1 MARDVFISY
10 SSKDKTAAD
19 AVCAALECCGVSC
32 WIAPRD
38 ILAGEG
44 YAASLLKGLSTS
56 TILVLVY
63 SANSNRSPQVLREVE
78 RAVSKGLPIVPLRIE
93 DARMSGDMEYFISSQ
108 HWLDALTPPLEA
120 HLDRLCDNVK
130 VLLSR
135 QAEDER
141 AAGPESASESESASC
156 RLPAADIE
164 EPHAEAAGQ
173 AASARRGRWI
183 GAVAV
188 LAAIAVVLGVTVVR
202 SRSAAARSASSATG
216 PAAPGSFL
224 NVNNELLSAAAN
236 GDTVAATRL
245 LGQGADVEAKNNQG
259 DSPLLLAARSQKAE
273 MASLL
278 IAKGAGL
285 EDKNNQGDTPLI
297 AACTA
302 GSTALT
308 QLLVEKGAQIN
319 AQDDVGATPL
329 MYAALAGNTAILDLL
344 LAKGAAINAAD
355 DNGKTP
361 LMYAA
366 SAGSVDAV
374 KLMLAKNASPAA
386 KDHNGKTALDYAK
399 EWHRPDA
406 VGLLEHRKS

>member
-10 SSKDKTAAD
+10 SSKDKTVAD
-19 AVCAALECCGVSC
+19 AVCAALESSGVSC

-44 YAASLLKGLSTS
+44 YAASLLNGLSTS

-93 DARMSGDMEYFISSQ
+93 DAPMSSDMEYFISSQ
-108 HWLDALTPPLEA
+108 HWLDALTPPLEP
-120 HLDRLCDNVK
+120 HLDRLCDSVK

-135 QAEDER
+135 QVEDER
-141 AAGPESASESESASC
+141 AAGPESASESESASGS
-156 RLPAADIE
+156 LPAAELE
-164 EPHAEAAGQ
+164 EPHAES
-173 AASARRGRWI
+173 AASGRRGRWI
-183 GAVAV
+183 GALAV
-188 LAAIAVVLGVTVVR
+188 LAAIAIVLGVAVVR
-202 SRSAAARSASSATG
+202 SRSASARPASGATSSAV
-216 PAAPGSFL
+216 PGSFL

-236 GDTVAATRL
+236 GDTIAAARL

-273 MASLL
+273 VANLL

-285 EDKNNQGDTPLI
+285 EDKNDQGDTPLI
-297 AACTA
+297 AACTV

-308 QLLVEKGAQIN
+308 QLLVEKGADIN
-319 AQDDVGATPL
+319 ARDDVGATPL
-329 MYAALAGNTAILDLL
+329 MYAALAGNTTILDLL
-344 LAKGAAINAAD
+344 LAKGAAMNAAD

-374 KLMLAKNASPAA
+374 KRMLAKSASPAA
-386 KDHNGKTALDYAK
+386 KDHNGKTALNYAE
-399 EWHRPDA
+399 EWHRQD
-406 VGLLEHRKS
+406 VVDLLKHRKS

>member
-10 SSKDKTAAD
+10 SSKDKTVAD
-19 AVCAALECCGVSC
+19 AVCAALESSGVSC
-32 WIAPRD
+32 WMAPRD

-56 TILVLVY
+56 TILVLIY

-93 DARMSGDMEYFISSQ
+93 NTPMSSDMEYFISSQ
-108 HWLDALTPPLEA
+108 HWLDALTPPLEP

-135 QAEDER
+135 QIEEER
-141 AAGPESASESESASC
+141 TAGTESASGSEPEVEA
-156 RLPAADIE
+156 E
-164 EPHAEAAGQ
+164 EPRAEGAGE
-173 AASARRGRWI
+173 APGPRASGRRGRWI
-183 GAVAV
+183 AAAVVFTVVAV
-188 LAAIAVVLGVTVVR
+188 VFCFTAFR
-202 SRSAAARSASSATG
+202 SRSASARTASSDAG
-216 PAAPGSFL
+216 SAASGTFL

-236 GDTVAATRL
+236 GDTAAATRL

-259 DSPLLLAARSQKAE
+259 DSPLLLAARAQKEE
-273 MASLL
+273 MADLL
-278 IAKGAGL
+278 IAKGASL

-297 AACTA
+297 AACTV
-302 GSTALT
+302 GSTGLT
-308 QLLVEKGAQIN
+308 RLLVAKGSDFN
-319 AQDDVGATPL
+319 ARDDVGATPL

-344 LAKGAAINAAD
+344 LAKGAAMNAAD

-366 SAGSVDAV
+366 SAGSANAV
-374 KLMLAKNASPAA
+374 KLLLAKNASPTV

-399 EWHRPDA
+399 EWHRPD
-406 VGLLEHRKS
+406 VVSLLDHRNR